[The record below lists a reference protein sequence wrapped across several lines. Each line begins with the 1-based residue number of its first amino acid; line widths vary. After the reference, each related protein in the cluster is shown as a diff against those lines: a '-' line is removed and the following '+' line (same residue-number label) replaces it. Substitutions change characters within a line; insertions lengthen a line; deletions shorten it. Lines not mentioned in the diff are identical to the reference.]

1 MSGGGGRVRWGSA
14 WTDVGRFPFS
24 AMPDPMSGRDTE
36 AEMLTVEEARAVF
49 DASPDGVAVVD
60 DEGYIRAV
68 NPKIEQLFGWTAD
81 ELVGEPVEILLPERL
96 REAHRGH
103 RGAWMR
109 APQDRPMGVGMEL
122 LAVRRDGTEFPVE
135 VSLSSWRHEE
145 GDVRVVCSIRDV
157 SEARRLRNFSEGAL
171 RASEDERKRIAREL
185 HDDTAQRLATLILRV
200 GMVAR
205 ERDEERRTELFEE
218 VRGEIVDAAESVK
231 RMARGLRPP
240 EIEELGLELA
250 VRAHVRTLRE
260 AGFRARAQIGSVDD
274 FLDTTEKL
282 AVYRIIQEGL
292 SNARRHSG
300 ASSAV
305 VRLFRSGG
313 EIVGEVTDRGRGFD
327 PVRVV
332 DGQSGGLGL
341 LGMEERATMIGGRIT
356 IDSEKD
362 RGTRIRLEIPVST
375 EGARG

>member
-1 MSGGGGRVRWGSA
+1 MWEISFQLNADSISQSHSMRR
-14 WTDVGRFPFS
+14 
-24 AMPDPMSGRDTE
+24 RDTDN
-36 AEMLTVEEARAVF
+36 EMLSVDEARAVF
-49 DASPDGVAVVD
+49 DAAPDGVAVVD

-68 NPKIEQLFGWTAD
+68 NPKIEQLFGWAAD
-81 ELVGEPVEILLPERL
+81 DLVGEPVEKLLPERL
-96 REAHRGH
+96 RNAHQGH
-103 RGAWMR
+103 RSAWMR

-122 LAVRRDGTEFPVE
+122 LGLHKDGTEFPVE
-135 VSLSSWRHEE
+135 VSLSSWRLEE
-145 GDVRVVCSIRDV
+145 GDVRVVCSVRDV

-205 ERDEERRTELFEE
+205 ERDHERRRELFEE
-218 VRGEIVDAAESVK
+218 VREEIVDAAESVK

-250 VRAHVRTLRE
+250 VRAHVRTVRE
-260 AGFRARAQIGSVDD
+260 AGFRATAQIGSVDA

-282 AVYRIIQEGL
+282 AIYRIIQEGL

-300 ASSAV
+300 TSSAV
-305 VRLFRSGG
+305 VRLFRSGDV
-313 EIVGEVTDRGRGFD
+313 IVGEVTDRGRGFD
-327 PVRVV
+327 PTRVV

-362 RGTRIRLEIPVST
+362 RGTRVRLEIPVRT
-375 EGARG
+375 EGTHG

>member
-1 MSGGGGRVRWGSA
+1 MRE
-14 WTDVGRFPFS
+14 
-24 AMPDPMSGRDTE
+24 RD
-36 AEMLTVEEARAVF
+36 ARGEMLSVEEARAVF
-49 DASPDGVAVVD
+49 DAAPDGVAVVD
-60 DEGYIRAV
+60 EEGVIRAV

-81 ELVGEPVEILLPERL
+81 DLMGEPVEVLLPEQL
-96 REAHRGH
+96 REVHRDH
-103 RGAWMR
+103 RASWMR
-109 APQDRPMGVGMEL
+109 VPRDRPMGVGMEL
-122 LAVRRDGTEFPVE
+122 WGLHKDGTEFPVE
-135 VSLSSWRHEE
+135 VSLSSWQREE
-145 GDVRVVCSIRDV
+145 GDLRVVCSIRDV

-205 ERDEERRTELFEE
+205 ERDHERRAALFDE
-218 VRGEIVDAAESVK
+218 VRGEIVEAADSVK

-250 VRAHVRTLRE
+250 VHAHVRTLRE
-260 AGFRARAQIGSVDD
+260 AGFRATAQIGSVDD
-274 FLDTTEKL
+274 FLEPTQKL
-282 AVYRIIQEGL
+282 AIYRILQEGL

-300 ASSAV
+300 ATSAM
-305 VRLFRSGG
+305 VRLFRSGA
-313 EIVGEVTDRGRGFD
+313 EIVGEITDRGRGFD

-341 LGMEERATMIGGRIT
+341 LGMEERATMIGGRIS
-356 IDSEKD
+356 IDSERD
-362 RGTRIRLEIPVST
+362 RGTRIRLEVPVSM